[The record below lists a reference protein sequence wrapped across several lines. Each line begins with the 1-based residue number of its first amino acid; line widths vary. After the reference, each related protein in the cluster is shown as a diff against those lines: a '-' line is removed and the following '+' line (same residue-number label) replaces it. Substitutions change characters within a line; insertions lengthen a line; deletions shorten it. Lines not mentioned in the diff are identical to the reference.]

1 MTVRGQQ
8 QHRLTSEQ
16 EENDYQFVN
25 EITELFIVRN
35 GELRVVIYALLKY
48 YSNCITKY
56 LVISLEP
63 KETKFK
69 IRLALWTLVEL
80 FHKVTINSIADMFTT
95 RIYNQ
100 EKKASKELKLKKDV
114 TLHFS

>member
-1 MTVRGQQ
+1 M
-8 QHRLTSEQ
+8 
-16 EENDYQFVN
+16 
-25 EITELFIVRN
+25 
-35 GELRVVIYALLKY
+35 
-48 YSNCITKY
+48 
-56 LVISLEP
+56 VISLEP

-114 TLHFS
+114 TLHFFVKPIAVKIPRIILLRIHIQSLTIAIVFELI